1 MGEREEDCIRD
12 DNMNADDGDNFDMIL
27 IKMMSEVHISRKSED
42 ERLREVFDSDI
53 KVGSGT

>member
-1 MGEREEDCIRD
+1 
-12 DNMNADDGDNFDMIL
+12 MNADDGDHFDMIL

-53 KVGSGT
+53 KVRSGT